1 MLKSKGFL
9 FCASVALSC
18 AFATAATTITPEQ
31 PEYKNG
37 CYQISNAA
45 ELYGFA
51 AIVNG
56 DINFPYDA
64 TACGKLTKDIVV
76 NQNVLK
82 SDGSLNAADTANF
95 AKWTPIGPFYGTF
108 DGQNHTVSGL
118 YFSSETGTDAGFF
131 KSLHTAENQYVNTV
145 VKNVGVVG
153 SYFRAGY
160 SAGGI
165 AGSAYSR
172 TSPVVIE
179 NCFNASRVEA
189 VRNNAGGI
197 VGTTSNYATV
207 RIGLYNVYN
216 TGTVV
221 GPNNVGGVIGY
232 QAANG
237 IAVINAYNAG
247 EIIGT
252 GNSNS
257 IKSVFGGFTKDDANV
272 IENVFYLEPG
282 RNEHAGRSVTEEELK
297 SGIITQVMRHYD
309 LDGINGTK
317 WGQKVG
323 TDPLPNFSG
332 SLTGASFKTIK
343 MNVYHGSTKLKTKD
357 MVVGYS
363 YRIPNVDVDGYEF
376 FGWYANSGLTG
387 DTVVHT
393 PATLTADVSYWG
405 RYEKKYK
412 VTFVTNSGTIDS
424 GLVEQYTHSV
434 GVVLPK
440 KVSRRGYVFVG
451 WYANED
457 LSGDRVVAI
466 GKEDSGDKTFYAKWY
481 KLQTPPINKDTCYV
495 ISNAAELYGFAAI
508 VNGADGFVKEEYACA
523 VLEKDIVVNQG
534 VLDKNGMLNT
544 DRAGRFVPWVPIDS
558 FYGEF
563 DGMGHTI
570 SGLYFDDSTSRNNFG
585 LFGSVA
591 GYPLKYAV
599 LKNFGLVDSYFKAKA
614 NYMGAIVG
622 QTANA
627 QLGNSDAQ
635 PASYV
640 KISGVYNESTVE
652 TYSSAQGIAGIVGS
666 VGYKGFLDMENVY
679 NLGLALGSNFYTA
692 GIIAHFMAFPTV
704 TVKNCYSVWKDK
716 SKMARDSRALFGTSL
731 SSVIYQFDNC
741 YYLNTQRNN
750 ELAGLPA
757 TAEQFRNGSVAE
769 VLRDGENGSVWGQN
783 VGMDAYPNLS
793 GELKNSLAQRY
804 TVTFH
809 TFEGDTASYFDNYIA
824 GFKKILPS
832 VVKEN
837 ATFMGW
843 YDNAQY
849 DGKVVTQID
858 STATG
863 DKEFWAKLQRTF
875 TVTLNTNG
883 GKIDSGNV
891 TLYTEGVGVILP
903 TKLSLDTNI
912 FVGWYDNAELSGKPV
927 TAITTT
933 DTGDKTYYAAW
944 FKLKMPKLDSAD
956 MCYEI
961 SNAAELYG
969 YVAYVSGTHRVY
981 YNITNPNV
989 CGKLAKDIVVNEH
1002 VLNEDGTLDSANM
1015 ASFIPW
1021 EPIKKFGNKFD
1032 GQGHTISGLYVNQP
1046 NMYRLGF
1053 ISTLDDRY
1061 NSDWTEKIPVEIVN
1075 LGIED
1080 SYISGK
1086 YSIAGFVADVPQN
1099 KMLSISNSHFNGTV
1113 YVVGTN
1119 NAGGLVAYSNGT
1131 VEITDSYTAG
1141 YIFGST
1147 AAGLVSGAHASTT
1160 IKNCYN
1166 VADING
1172 NNSSAGGLVGA
1183 SSSNTSTLS
1192 IVQSYNAGM
1201 IMGRGPLGG
1210 LVGGM
1215 DDNLTILESYNTG
1228 FVHDTSL
1235 AYAYSIGGLV
1245 GQAGK
1250 KSTIAN
1256 SYNLGDVTQDSP
1268 NKRVIAG
1275 GLVGKVYTSSSVE
1288 SVLSLLNNYSM
1299 GKVSSTWIADA
1310 IIPAPQSSY
1319 DKVTYVS
1326 ENNAFWA
1333 VEGDTV
1339 TSAYGTGHSKEGFE
1353 KDTVA
1358 DILHAYVQKDSN
1370 GVEIAGGV
1378 KGSAWVQGDKYPV
1391 LLLKTS
1397 FTLTFALNGGKI
1409 EGNVPVSY
1417 DYGTEI
1423 VLPVPTR
1430 EGYTFDGW
1438 FLTAGFGGEAVEKI
1452 TDKDV
1457 GDKAFFAKWTINE
1470 YTVKVAVNHEGW
1482 GVVTGLKEGGKYKH
1496 GESVSLR
1503 AVPDNGY
1510 KFSYWEDNE
1519 RLTSADRYFTVTGDT
1534 TLTAHFAPIN
1544 PESSSSS
1551 SSVTPKSSSSSTS
1564 VSSSSNGPKSSSS
1577 AKSSSS
1583 GKSSSSECKGKD
1595 CKDALPA
1602 IASAPTFRVEAVSRM
1617 VQVSGAREGAAYAL
1631 FDMQGRVLAFG
1642 RVSGANFSLPVP
1654 TAGMYLVRIGGQSLR
1669 VNVK

>member
-1 MLKSKGFL
+1 MCQLSGVTKMLKSKGFL

-18 AFATAATTITPEQ
+18 AIATAATTITPEQ

-64 TACGKLTKDIVV
+64 TACGKLTKDIVI

-153 SYFRAGY
+153 SFFRAGY

-172 TSPVVIE
+172 TSSVVIE

-221 GPNNVGGVIGY
+221 GPNNIGGVIGY

-257 IKSVFGGFTKDDANV
+257 IKSVFGGFTKDDANI

-282 RNEHAGRSVTEEELK
+282 RNEHAGRSVTEAELK

-309 LDGINGTK
+309 LDGISGTK

-363 YRIPNVDVDGYEF
+363 YRIPNVAVEGYDF

-393 PATLTADVSYWG
+393 PATLTEDVDYWG

-412 VTFVTNSGTIDS
+412 VSFVTNSGTIDS

-570 SGLYFDDSTSRNNFG
+570 SGLYYDDSTSRNNFG

-741 YYLNTQRNN
+741 YYLNTQGNK
-750 ELAGLPA
+750 EPAGKHA
-757 TAEQFRNGSVAE
+757 
-769 VLRDGENGSVWGQN
+769 
-783 VGMDAYPNLS
+783 
-793 GELKNSLAQRY
+793 
-804 TVTFH
+804 
-809 TFEGDTASYFDNYIA
+809 
-824 GFKKILPS
+824 
-832 VVKEN
+832 
-837 ATFMGW
+837 
-843 YDNAQY
+843 
-849 DGKVVTQID
+849 
-858 STATG
+858 
-863 DKEFWAKLQRTF
+863 
-875 TVTLNTNG
+875 
-883 GKIDSGNV
+883 
-891 TLYTEGVGVILP
+891 
-903 TKLSLDTNI
+903 
-912 FVGWYDNAELSGKPV
+912 
-927 TAITTT
+927 
-933 DTGDKTYYAAW
+933 
-944 FKLKMPKLDSAD
+944 
-956 MCYEI
+956 
-961 SNAAELYG
+961 
-969 YVAYVSGTHRVY
+969 
-981 YNITNPNV
+981 
-989 CGKLAKDIVVNEH
+989 CGKD
-1002 VLNEDGTLDSANM
+1002 
-1015 ASFIPW
+1015 F
-1021 EPIKKFGNKFD
+1021 
-1032 GQGHTISGLYVNQP
+1032 
-1046 NMYRLGF
+1046 
-1053 ISTLDDRY
+1053 
-1061 NSDWTEKIPVEIVN
+1061 TE
-1075 LGIED
+1075 
-1080 SYISGK
+1080 
-1086 YSIAGFVADVPQN
+1086 AGRR
-1099 KMLSISNSHFNGTV
+1099 
-1113 YVVGTN
+1113 
-1119 NAGGLVAYSNGT
+1119 AG
-1131 VEITDSYTAG
+1131 
-1141 YIFGST
+1141 T
-1147 AAGLVSGAHASTT
+1147 AA
-1160 IKNCYN
+1160 
-1166 VADING
+1166 
-1172 NNSSAGGLVGA
+1172 
-1183 SSSNTSTLS
+1183 
-1192 IVQSYNAGM
+1192 
-1201 IMGRGPLGG
+1201 
-1210 LVGGM
+1210 
-1215 DDNLTILESYNTG
+1215 
-1228 FVHDTSL
+1228 
-1235 AYAYSIGGLV
+1235 
-1245 GQAGK
+1245 
-1250 KSTIAN
+1250 
-1256 SYNLGDVTQDSP
+1256 
-1268 NKRVIAG
+1268 
-1275 GLVGKVYTSSSVE
+1275 
-1288 SVLSLLNNYSM
+1288 
-1299 GKVSSTWIADA
+1299 A
-1310 IIPAPQSSY
+1310 I
-1319 DKVTYVS
+1319 
-1326 ENNAFWA
+1326 
-1333 VEGDTV
+1333 
-1339 TSAYGTGHSKEGFE
+1339 
-1353 KDTVA
+1353 
-1358 DILHAYVQKDSN
+1358 
-1370 GVEIAGGV
+1370 
-1378 KGSAWVQGDKYPV
+1378 
-1391 LLLKTS
+1391 
-1397 FTLTFALNGGKI
+1397 
-1409 EGNVPVSY
+1409 
-1417 DYGTEI
+1417 
-1423 VLPVPTR
+1423 
-1430 EGYTFDGW
+1430 
-1438 FLTAGFGGEAVEKI
+1438 
-1452 TDKDV
+1452 
-1457 GDKAFFAKWTINE
+1457 
-1470 YTVKVAVNHEGW
+1470 
-1482 GVVTGLKEGGKYKH
+1482 
-1496 GESVSLR
+1496 
-1503 AVPDNGY
+1503 
-1510 KFSYWEDNE
+1510 
-1519 RLTSADRYFTVTGDT
+1519 
-1534 TLTAHFAPIN
+1534 
-1544 PESSSSS
+1544 
-1551 SSVTPKSSSSSTS
+1551 
-1564 VSSSSNGPKSSSS
+1564 
-1577 AKSSSS
+1577 
-1583 GKSSSSECKGKD
+1583 
-1595 CKDALPA
+1595 
-1602 IASAPTFRVEAVSRM
+1602 
-1617 VQVSGAREGAAYAL
+1617 
-1631 FDMQGRVLAFG
+1631 
-1642 RVSGANFSLPVP
+1642 
-1654 TAGMYLVRIGGQSLR
+1654 
-1669 VNVK
+1669 